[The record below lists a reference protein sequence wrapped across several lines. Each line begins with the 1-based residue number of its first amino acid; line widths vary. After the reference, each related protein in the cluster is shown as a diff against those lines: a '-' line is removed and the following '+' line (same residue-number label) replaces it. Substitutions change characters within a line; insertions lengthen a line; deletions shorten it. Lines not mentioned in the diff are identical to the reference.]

1 MVNHYLA
8 MFCGNWS
15 SAGGD
20 MKYSDC
26 HSASHNHVIERKMKL
41 LIVCHHSA
49 NFGGHLYCSSIDMFL
64 VCHVF

>member
-20 MKYSDC
+20 MKYSNC
-26 HSASHNHVIERKMKL
+26 HPASHNHVYVTTL
-41 LIVCHHSA
+41 LILEAMYIV
-49 NFGGHLYCSSIDMFL
+49 
-64 VCHVF
+64 VV